1 MSLARP
7 GARQSG
13 IYILSILLAAVPFAF
28 ALIRAF
34 QTGTDFRY
42 LWMAIAALIGAG
54 LVMVIGKAR
63 EGRRNVV
70 LALSAVAFLTST
82 LLTVFMGRMFGAR
95 SATGIWVVAVAFG
108 LFSATGQSLY
118 ALSRPREV

>member
-1 MSLARP
+1 MSEQPRARKP
-7 GARQSG
+7 G
-13 IYILSILLAAVPFAF
+13 IFILSILFAAVPFAF

-42 LWMAIAALIGAG
+42 LWLAIAALISAA

-70 LALSAVAFLTST
+70 LALWAVAFCTST
-82 LLTVFMGRMFGAR
+82 LVTVLVGRLLEAR
-95 SATGIWVVAVAFG
+95 SSAAIWVIAIAFG
-108 LFSATGQSLY
+108 LFSATGQLLY
-118 ALSRPREV
+118 TLSRSREI

>member
-1 MSLARP
+1 MSEQPR
-7 GARQSG
+7 ARQSG

-28 ALIRAF
+28 ALICAF

-42 LWMAIAALIGAG
+42 LWMAIAALIGAAV
-54 LVMVIGKAR
+54 VMVIGKAR
-63 EGRRNVV
+63 EGRQNVV

-82 LLTVFMGRMFGAR
+82 LVTVFVGRLLGAR

-108 LFSATGQSLY
+108 LFSATGQLLY

>member
-1 MSLARP
+1 MSEQPR
-7 GARQSG
+7 ARQSG

-42 LWMAIAALIGAG
+42 LWMAIAALIGAAV
-54 LVMVIGKAR
+54 VMVIGKAR
-63 EGRRNVV
+63 EGRQNVV

-82 LLTVFMGRMFGAR
+82 LLTVFVGRMFGAR

-108 LFSATGQSLY
+108 LFSATGQLLY